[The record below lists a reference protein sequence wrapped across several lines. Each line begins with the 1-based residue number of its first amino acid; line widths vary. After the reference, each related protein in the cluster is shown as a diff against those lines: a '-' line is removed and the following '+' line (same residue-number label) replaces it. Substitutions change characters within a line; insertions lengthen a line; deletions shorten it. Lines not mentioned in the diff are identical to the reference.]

1 MMMMKFFICLLKGYF
16 KKEQLWENIISEVIL
31 HTL

>member
-1 MMMMKFFICLLKGYF
+1 MMMMEFFICLLKGYF
-16 KKEQLWENIISEVIL
+16 KKERLWENIISKVIL